1 MITARSF
8 LTNAQF
14 SLTCWTRHKQASRK
28 SQDHRDRRSCSLS
41 IYISR
46 SLPLSGERRS
56 RVWAARVTRSWLRT
70 RAAVSREQRRFVCG
84 LKWVCFLPSSDH
96 IASSR
101 WWCWWGSD
109 FLTSLTASTAYFTQD
124 FGRAREKGVLL
135 SWARDRARETIR
147 CEVRW
152 SCNMLDS
159 RRI

>member
-41 IYISR
+41 IYLSH

-70 RAAVSREQRRFVCG
+70 RAAVSREQTAIRLWSQVG
-84 LKWVCFLPSSDH
+84 LFSSFLWSYCVVAVVVLVRKWFSYLTDCQYCSLYTGFWPS
-96 IASSR
+96 AWKR
-101 WWCWWGSD
+101 CTPQ
-109 FLTSLTASTAYFTQD
+109 LSLRSC
-124 FGRAREKGVLL
+124 ARNYSLR
-135 SWARDRARETIR
+135 S
-147 CEVRW
+147 EVE
-152 SCNMLDS
+152 L
-159 RRI
+159 